1 MSLKERLNLSEEPV
15 YLIDGT
21 ALLYRAFYARADLS
35 RSDGFPT
42 NAINTVL
49 RVLMNL
55 IRDEK
60 PKHVAFLMDGKGKT
74 FRNDLYD
81 QYKANRP
88 PMPEPLAEQ
97 IEPVRKGVE
106 LLGFNL
112 LISDGVEADD
122 CICALAN
129 KYKADRPVVIMASD
143 KDLKQCLDT
152 NVFMVSQHGRKETIY
167 TLDGF
172 REKEGM
178 EPATWPDFQ
187 AIIGDSADNIPGIP
201 KVGPVTARKVFAA
214 TGPTLEDVRDN
225 VAELPEKLREKVE
238 PELENIFVYRELTR
252 MKTDCCDVPVDDF
265 VLRDVDAAELMAF
278 LDEYELNGLKR
289 MVPKPAGAPKKAA
302 PSGAPSLLDV
312 AGDAPASAPKA
323 AAKKKAPAGDGMLSL
338 FGDAPATPE
347 EPSEPLPV
355 VDAESA
361 GDLPGL
367 AGEDV
372 GLVFED
378 DAFFIGLEGKEYR
391 YSGAVAD
398 LVRALEHASVIAT
411 PSVQELLRADEAWAY
426 LLPSQWFD
434 LSLAAYLLDPEAR
447 NYTWARLRQSLY
459 QDGRSEFSN
468 VAAELHPHAKA
479 LAALGY
485 MQGIKGQ
492 VESAELEPLMRD
504 LELPLIPALVSME
517 KAGIYIDQAAFKD
530 FLDDVSEQLAA
541 LTRSIIEHAGHEF
554 NIRSS
559 QQLAVV
565 LFDELDIKAGS
576 KTATGQRSTANAVL
590 EKIRGK
596 HPIVEDILEYRM
608 LEKLRSTYLA
618 PLPKM
623 ADEASRLHTQFNQ
636 LSTATG
642 RLSSS
647 KPNLQNIPIRGKYGP
662 RMRGCFTAA
671 EGNLLAAAD
680 YSQIELRVLAHFSQD
695 PALLDAFRN
704 DEDIH
709 TRTAALIMDKTVEEV
724 LPDER
729 RNAKTINFGLIYGM
743 GVQKLAREL
752 KIKQTEAK
760 EFTERY
766 FEKLATL
773 KAYYDDIVK
782 DAQNNGFVTTLAG
795 RRRLLPEL
803 HSRNNMLASEARR
816 QAVNTVIQGT
826 AADIIKMAMVAAY
839 GDKQLKD
846 LGANLILQVHDE
858 LIVEAPAESIEAAGA
873 RLVEIMQG
881 AANLDVPLKVDM
893 GVGKSWAEAH

>member
-1 MSLKERLNLSEEPV
+1 MSLKERLNFDKEPV
-15 YLIDGT
+15 FLIDGT
-21 ALLYRAFYARADLS
+21 ALLYRAFYARTDLS

-49 RVLMNL
+49 RVLLNML
-55 IRDEK
+55 RDEK
-60 PKHVAFLMDGKGKT
+60 PTHVAFLMDGKGKT

-81 QYKANRP
+81 DYKANRP
-88 PMPEPLAEQ
+88 SMPEPLADQ

-106 LLGFNL
+106 LLGFKL
-112 LISDGVEADD
+112 LVSDGVEADD

-129 KYKADRPVVIMASD
+129 KYKAERPVVIMASD
-143 KDLKQCLDT
+143 KDLKQCLDE
-152 NVFMVSQHGRKETIY
+152 NVVMVSQHGRKETIY

-201 KVGPVTARKVFAA
+201 KVGPVTARKIFAQ
-214 TGPTLEDVRDN
+214 TGPTLEDVKEKYT
-225 VAELPEKLREKVE
+225 ELPEKLREKVE
-238 PELENIFVYRELTR
+238 PQLDQIFMFRELTR
-252 MKTDCCDVPVDDF
+252 MKADCCDVPLDDF
-265 VLRDVDAAELMAF
+265 VMTDIDADALNAF

-289 MVPKPAGAPKKAA
+289 SVPRPRAAGAA
-302 PSGAPSLLDV
+302 
-312 AGDAPASAPKA
+312 APKA
-323 AAKKKAPAGDGMLSL
+323 AKPKAQASGNDGGMLSL
-338 FGDAPATPE
+338 FGGAPADE
-347 EPSEPLPV
+347 KKEVEPLPV
-355 VDAESA
+355 KEVAEVS
-361 GDLPGL
+361 DLPSL

-372 GLVFED
+372 GLVFEA
-378 DAFFIGLEGKEYR
+378 DAFFIGVEGAEYR
-391 YSGAVAD
+391 YAGPVAD
-398 LVRALEHASVIAT
+398 LIGALEHASVIAT
-411 PSVQELLRADEAWAY
+411 PSVQDLLRADDGWAY
-426 LLPSQWFD
+426 ILSSQWFD

-459 QDGRSEFSN
+459 QDGRPEFAD
-468 VAAELHPHAKA
+468 AAASLHPHAKG
-479 LAALGY
+479 LASLAY
-485 MQGIKGQ
+485 MRGITSQ
-492 VESAELEPLMRD
+492 VQAAELGPLMDD
-504 LELPLIPALVSME
+504 LELPLIPALVTME
-517 KAGIYIDQAAFKD
+517 KAGIGIDLAAFKE
-530 FLDDVSEQLAA
+530 FLDDVSNQLSG

-565 LFDELDIKAGS
+565 LFDEIGIKAGS
-576 KTATGQRSTANAVL
+576 KTATGQRSTANQVL
-590 EKIRGK
+590 EKIRDQ
-596 HPIVEDILEYRM
+596 HPLVEDILQYRM
-608 LEKLRSTYLA
+608 LEKLRSTYLE
-618 PLPKM
+618 PLPKLV
-623 ADEASRLHTQFNQ
+623 DASARLHTSFNQ
-636 LSTATG
+636 LATATG

-680 YSQIELRVLAHFSQD
+680 YSQIELRVLAHCSQD

-709 TRTAALIMDKTVEEV
+709 TRTAALIMDKPVEEV

-766 FEKLATL
+766 FEKLSTL
-773 KAYYDDIVK
+773 KAYYDTIVQN
-782 DAQNNGFVTTLAG
+782 AQANGHVTTLAG
-795 RRRLLPEL
+795 RRRQLPEL
-803 HSRNNMLASEARR
+803 HSRNNMQASEARR

-839 GDKQLKD
+839 GDAKLKE
-846 LGANLILQVHDE
+846 LGAKLILQVHDE
-858 LIVEAPAESIEAAGA
+858 LIIEAPEATIEAAGA

-881 AANLDVPLKVDM
+881 AASLDVPLKVDM
-893 GVGKSWAEAH
+893 GIGKNWAEAH

>member
-1 MSLKERLNLSEEPV
+1 MSLKERLNFDKEPV

-49 RVLMNL
+49 RVLLNML
-55 IRDEK
+55 RDEK
-60 PKHVAFLMDGKGKT
+60 PTHVAFLMDGKGPT

-88 PMPEPLAEQ
+88 SMPEPLAEQ

-106 LLGFNL
+106 LLGIKL
-112 LISDGVEADD
+112 LVSKGVEADD

-143 KDLKQCLDT
+143 KDLKQCLDE
-152 NVFMVSQHGRKETIY
+152 NVVMVSQHGRKETIY

-178 EPATWPDFQ
+178 EPDTWPDYQ

-201 KVGPVTARKVFAA
+201 KVGPVTAKKLFAI
-214 TGPTLEDVRDN
+214 TGPTLEEVKAN
-225 VAELPEKLREKVE
+225 YTELPDKMREKVE

-265 VLRDVDAAELMAF
+265 ALQNVDAGALHAF

-289 MVPKPAGAPKKAA
+289 MVPKSDGAPK
-302 PSGAPSLLDV
+302 
-312 AGDAPASAPKA
+312 PAQPAKPKTVQ
-323 AAKKKAPAGDGMLSL
+323 KEGGMLSL
-338 FGDAPATPE
+338 FGDAAPAKKKE
-347 EPSEPLPV
+347 VEPLPV
-355 VDAESA
+355 QEIDAA
-361 GDLPGL
+361 DKLPGL
-367 AGEDV
+367 GGEEV

-378 DAFFIGLEGKEYR
+378 KAFFLGVEGKEYR
-391 YSGAVAD
+391 YSGPVAD
-398 LVRALEHASVIAT
+398 LVRALEHASIIAT
-411 PSVQELLRADEAWAY
+411 PSVQELLRADDGWAY
-426 LLPSQWFD
+426 ILTSQWFD

-447 NYTWARLRQSLY
+447 NYTWPRLRQSIY
-459 QDGRSEFSN
+459 QDGRPEFAD
-468 VAAELHPHAKA
+468 VAASLHPQAKA
-479 LAALGY
+479 MAALAY
-485 MQGIKGQ
+485 MQGISGQ
-492 VESAELEPLMRD
+492 VQAAELAPLMRE
-504 LELPLIPALVSME
+504 LELPLIPTLVSME
-517 KAGIYIDQAAFKD
+517 KAGIGIDLGAFKD
-530 FLDDVSEQLAA
+530 FLDDVSDQLSA

-565 LFDELDIKAGS
+565 LFDELGIKAGS
-576 KTATGQRSTANAVL
+576 KTATGQRSTANQVL
-590 EKIRGK
+590 EKIRDK

-608 LEKLRSTYLA
+608 LEKLRSTYLE
-618 PLPKM
+618 PLPKLV
-623 ADEASRLHTQFNQ
+623 DDSSRLHTSFNQ
-636 LSTATG
+636 LATATG

-647 KPNLQNIPIRGKYGP
+647 RPNLQNIPIRGKYGL

-695 PALLDAFRN
+695 AALLGAFRN

-709 TRTAALIMDKTVEEV
+709 TRTAALIMDKTPEDV

-773 KAYYDDIVK
+773 KAYYDTIVK
-782 DAQNNGFVTTLAG
+782 DAQANGYVTTLAG

-803 HSRNNMLASEARR
+803 HSRNNMQASEARR

-826 AADIIKMAMVAAY
+826 AADIIKMAMVAAHK
-839 GDKQLKD
+839 DAKLKE
-846 LGANLILQVHDE
+846 LGAKLILQVHDE
-858 LIVEAPAESIEAAGA
+858 LIIEAPEAVIEAAGA

-881 AANLDVPLKVDM
+881 AASLDVPLKVDM
-893 GVGKSWAEAH
+893 GLGKNWAEAH